1 MSDVLKQGVKRAML
15 GCLGVALILL
25 AITLFIPI
33 LHFITF
39 PIFVIAGIAFIVI
52 AVLRTAGRQ

>member
-1 MSDVLKQGVKRAML
+1 ML

-33 LHFITF
+33 LHVLTF
-39 PIFVIAGIAFIVI
+39 PIFVITGVAFVVV
-52 AVLRTAGRQ
+52 AVLRATRRK